1 MNTPLIPAADLER
14 NPHNIFKTYRPLTPF
29 IKREDGVFV
38 AIRADDVES
47 LGTDPRTRQM
57 QTEIGLARG
66 VTQGPLFDFFNNTM
80 LLSNGVAHRRRRAP
94 LSRAFALKVVTDLRP
109 HIRKIVNDLIDQY
122 YAHGEMRFRDEL
134 AAWIPARVISDMLG
148 MSPED
153 IPEFTRNVYQ
163 LARSL
168 GPSFRREDVPELNDA
183 ADWLTKYVEALLE
196 KRRHEPRDDLLT
208 SYLHAVDEA
217 DVLSHIEALIQIV
230 SVILAGSDTTRAALT
245 IQLSLLMQH
254 REQWDALRRDPSLI
268 RGAVLESLRY
278 EPSVGSFPRFTL
290 EEIEIDGQIV
300 PRGVMLS
307 MSTLSAMRDPTLY
320 RDPDR
325 FDISRTDHPRRHAVF
340 GAGSHRCLGETL
352 ALSELEETLAVLLER
367 LPNLD
372 LVGLAPTV
380 QGSGGIRQV
389 SELHIRW

>member
-47 LGTDPRTRQM
+47 LATDPRTRQM
-57 QTEIGLARG
+57 QTEIGLVRG

-109 HIRKIVNDLIDQY
+109 HIRKIVNDLIDQH

-168 GPSFRREDVPELNDA
+168 SPSFRREDVPELNDA

-217 DVLSHIEALIQIV
+217 DVLSHIEVLIQIV

-290 EEIEIDGQIV
+290 EEIEIDGQRV

-367 LPNLD
+367 LPNLE
-372 LVGLAPTV
+372 LIGLAPTV

>member
-1 MNTPLIPAADLER
+1 MNPPLIPAAELER

-47 LGTDPRTRQM
+47 LATDPRTRQM

-109 HIRKIVNDLIDQY
+109 HIRKIVNDLIDQH
-122 YAHGEMRFRDEL
+122 YAHGEIRFRDEL

-168 GPSFRREDVPELNDA
+168 SPSFRREDVPELNDA

-290 EEIEIDGQIV
+290 EEIEIDGQTV

-367 LPNLD
+367 LPNLE
-372 LVGLAPTV
+372 LIGLAPTV

>member
-1 MNTPLIPAADLER
+1 MNPPLIPAAELER

-47 LGTDPRTRQM
+47 LATDPRTRQM
-57 QTEIGLARG
+57 QTEIGLVRG

-109 HIRKIVNDLIDQY
+109 HIRKIVNDLIDQH

-168 GPSFRREDVPELNDA
+168 SPSFRREDVPELNDA

-290 EEIEIDGQIV
+290 EEIEIDGQMV

-367 LPNLD
+367 LPNLH

>member
-1 MNTPLIPAADLER
+1 MNPPLIPAAELER

-47 LGTDPRTRQM
+47 LATDPRTRQM
-57 QTEIGLARG
+57 QTEIGLVRG

-109 HIRKIVNDLIDQY
+109 HIRKIVNDLIDQH

-168 GPSFRREDVPELNDA
+168 SPSFRREDVPELNDA

-217 DVLSHIEALIQIV
+217 DVLSHIEVLIQIV

-290 EEIEIDGQIV
+290 EEIEIDGQMV